1 MNLKAVK
8 WQIIHG
14 ALARRIVVRIFLLA
28 LAVSA
33 VPLLHIFMGADFGVI
48 PSVIFRDCAVK
59 YGDVEAK
66 VSRGSYMFQGH
77 FLNSIWV
84 PFVAMHCEEYKNL
97 TTNVVAE
104 LMEKKLLN
112 HTAKSL
118 CVGEGSG
125 SAVLALRDIG
135 FSDVIGVGQH
145 RFFSLRR
152 KQFVYELDFKSG
164 YFDFVFSRDLDR
176 YSVPALLV
184 LEIERVLRPGGIG
197 AVIVSTSE
205 SMPNNLIRAATPVS
219 SLLKTSTVMHV
230 GHVNNLT
237 LVVFKKKFEEY
248 RHLEEPRLSS
258 ECRSLTRNKPLI
270 PKLEPLVK
278 ERPVGFDKKL
288 SYLPKFVDVSSGKR
302 LIYVNI
308 GTGKRLNH
316 TNTDWFPPSYPVA
329 RRDFN
334 VYFVDHD
341 MSSLATHIHNPGVTF
356 VYHPALAGTDQTT
369 DSDDAAD
376 DEDEE
381 PYIDDEF
388 DFLSWFKET
397 VQHSDFVV
405 LKMDAGKEELKFLSD
420 LFESGVICWVDE
432 VFLSCRDGVDEEDGD
447 LKKRECTDL
456 YKDLRNSGVYVH
468 QWFLDAVPSSMKI

>member
-8 WQIIHG
+8 WQIVHG
-14 ALARRIVVRIFLLA
+14 VLARRVVVRIFFLA
-28 LAVSA
+28 LAVST
-33 VPLLHIFMGADFGVI
+33 VPLLHILTGADFGVI

-59 YGDVEAK
+59 SGYVEAK
-66 VSRGSYMFQGH
+66 DSRGSYLFQGH
-77 FLNSIWV
+77 FLNPIWV
-84 PFVAMHCEEYKNL
+84 PFAAMHCEDSMNL

-112 HTAKSL
+112 HTAKCL

-152 KQFVYELDFKSG
+152 KQLVYELDFKDGS
-164 YFDFVFSRDLDR
+164 FDFVFSRDLDR

-197 AVIVSTSE
+197 AVIVATSG

-237 LVVFKKKFEEY
+237 LVVFKKKLEEF
-248 RHLEEPRLSS
+248 RHLEPHISS

-270 PKLEPLVK
+270 PKIEPFVK
-278 ERPVGFDKKL
+278 GKPVEFDKKL
-288 SYLPKFVDVSSGKR
+288 SYLPKLVDVSNGEK
-302 LIYVNI
+302 LVYVNI
-308 GTGKRLNH
+308 GPGKRMNH
-316 TNTDWFPPSYPVA
+316 TNTDWFPPSYPVD

-341 MSSLATHIHNPGVTF
+341 MSALATYIHNPGVTF
-356 VYHPALAGTDQTT
+356 VYHPGLAGTDQTT
-369 DSDDAAD
+369 ENDGAAD

-432 VFLSCRDGVDEEDGD
+432 VFLSCRDEVDEEDGE
-447 LKKRECTDL
+447 LKNRGCVDL

-468 QWFLDAVPSSMKI
+468 QWFLDAAPSKKI